1 MNLIKDVYQW
11 LETADVKPKLT
22 IEEKWL
28 AIELLEEEVDE
39 LKHAVSENNPEQIL
53 DGLVDILWICG
64 NVLKFN
70 GLTVEQFEDYAQKVS
85 MSNWSKFCGSKTIA
99 DLTVIAYQE
108 GTHPSKLGEKIDC
121 YAEQVRDLWVVK
133 RKDGKILKGL
143 NYREPNQY

>member
-11 LETADVKPKLT
+11 LETAGQKPSENKVELSFDL
-22 IEEKWL
+22 IEEEFKELRDAWKKGNKVEFL
-28 AIELLEEEVDE
+28 DAIVDLYWVITNASFFAGE
-39 LKHAVSENNPEQIL
+39 PIESV
-53 DGLVDILWICG
+53 
-64 NVLKFN
+64 
-70 GLTVEQFEDYAQKVS
+70 EDYAQKVS